1 MATPNSTPASLR
13 GMSSRP
19 IHPASL
25 TARPAF
31 LGGALALAVALALPA
46 HAITPVSADAPR
58 APVANG
64 LRPPA
69 DPLLAIDLA
78 RDSVV
83 EAIVA
88 RFSTASARAAL
99 KGVLKLSPGLD
110 EIGTLRQ
117 DLRGL
122 RADEL
127 LAASL
132 AADANG
138 VLAVIDR
145 DAPTM
150 SIGTR
155 PTGPFGSKALGSTTG
170 DLVYTPIVP
179 CPIVNTFT
187 SPLGRLAAGSTTA
200 LDARAADFVPQGG
213 DNSCA
218 ALLPANAA
226 AIAVQVAVVS
236 PSDEGWLNL
245 WPVGQPLPNNVTLGY
260 YRNQAGQLP
269 NVVTSAAIVPLCT
282 SSCAGDKEFN
292 LYTAAEAVVT
302 ISAVGYFASPSNYGA
317 GTLSPTIT
325 NGHVTNAI
333 TASSGATIGGGG
345 AAGTSVTGGFFVLP
359 CGTTCANRVTDDWGT
374 VAGGV
379 GNTAGDA
386 AGSGNDKA
394 FATVGGG
401 VGNFAKATGSTIAG
415 GRSNTTQ
422 SGADWGFVG
431 GGVGNSV
438 GSFETTVGGG
448 NGNNASGPGSS
459 VLGGLFNV
467 TAGSYAAVGGGQS
480 NAGSGNHAAVPGGQ
494 SNTASGVHSAV
505 LGGLSNTA
513 SGLYAAVGGGQGN
526 VASGVNAFVAGGLNN
541 TARGDYSFVAGR
553 RAKSI
558 AGAFIRHGTFVFADG
573 SDFDFAPEFGNQFVA
588 RATGGVKFVTA
599 IDGAGADVAGVRVVA
614 GSGSWSSL
622 SDRAAKKDLAAV
634 NPRSVLAKVASM
646 PLYTWRYISEA
657 SGAVHMGPTAQDFRK
672 AFGLGDSDKTISSVD
687 SDGVALAAIKGL
699 HLMIEERDRKIGHL
713 ERELSLIKER
723 LGIR

>member
-1 MATPNSTPASLR
+1 VLAALLAAPAQAAPPTPADS
-13 GMSSRP
+13 
-19 IHPASL
+19 
-25 TARPAF
+25 
-31 LGGALALAVALALPA
+31 
-46 HAITPVSADAPR
+46 PR
-58 APVANG
+58 TPVANG
-64 LRPPA
+64 MRPPA

-78 RDSVV
+78 RDTVI
-83 EAIVA
+83 EAIVS
-88 RFSTASARAAL
+88 RFSAAPARSSL
-99 KGVLKLSPGLD
+99 RSVLKRVPGLD
-110 EIGTLRQ
+110 ELETLRQ

-132 AADANG
+132 AADAHG

-150 SIGTR
+150 SVGIR
-155 PTGPFGSKALGSTTG
+155 PSGAIAPKSLGSTTS

-179 CPIVNTFT
+179 CPIVNTYT
-187 SPLGRLAAGSTTA
+187 SPLGRLPAGSTTA
-200 LDARAADFVPQGG
+200 LDARAADFAPQGG
-213 DNSCA
+213 DNTCA
-218 ALLPANAA
+218 TLLPANAA

-245 WPVGQPLPNNVTLGY
+245 WPTGQPLPNNVTLGY
-260 YRNQAGQLP
+260 YRNQVGQLP

-282 SSCAGDKEFN
+282 SACPGDKEFN

-302 ISAVGYFASPSNYGA
+302 ISAVGFFTPPSNYGA
-317 GTLSPTIT
+317 GTLAPIIT
-325 NGHVTNAI
+325 NGFSANAV

-345 AAGTSVTGGFFVLP
+345 APGTSVTGGFFVLP

-386 AGSGNDKA
+386 AGTGNDKA

-401 VGNFAKATGSTIAG
+401 VGNSAKAAGSTVAG

-422 SGADWGFVG
+422 SGADWGFIG
-431 GGVGNSV
+431 GGVGNSA

-448 NGNNASGPGSS
+448 NGNSAAGPGSS

-480 NAGSGNHAAVPGGQ
+480 NAGSGNHSAVP
-494 SNTASGVHSAV
+494 
-505 LGGLSNTA
+505 GGLSNTA
-513 SGLYAAVGGGQGN
+513 SGLNAAVLGGQGNTASGSYAAVGGGQGN
-526 VASGVNAFVAGGLNN
+526 VASGVNAFVAGGLSN

-558 AGAFIRHGTFVFADG
+558 AGAFIRHGTFVFADNN
-573 SDFDFAPEFGNQFVA
+573 DFDFAPEFANQFVA
-588 RATGGVKFVTA
+588 RATGGVKFVTS

-622 SDRAAKKDLAAV
+622 SDRAAKKDLEAV
-634 NPRSVLAKVASM
+634 DPRSVLAKVASM

-657 SGAVHMGPTAQDFRK
+657 SGATHMGPTAQDFRK
-672 AFGLGDSDKTISSVD
+672 AFGLGDSDKTISTVD

-699 HLMIEERDRKIGHL
+699 HQLIEERDRKIGKL
-713 ERELSLIKER
+713 ERELSAIKAK